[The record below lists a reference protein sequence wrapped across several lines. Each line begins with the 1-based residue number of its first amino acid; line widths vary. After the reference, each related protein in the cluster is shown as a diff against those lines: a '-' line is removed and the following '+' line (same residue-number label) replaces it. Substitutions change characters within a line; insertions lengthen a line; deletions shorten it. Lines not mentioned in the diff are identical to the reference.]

1 MKEYEKRP
9 QQDLSWQPQQK
20 KQDSSN
26 WGSVEQEETG
36 FSASRK
42 FSTTNLRELYK
53 HIGKKHSQATEKV
66 PSNQQSAES
75 DTEQADSI
83 KVSEKLTQEAGGESG
98 TVQEAKAP
106 QQEQVLSSD
115 GNSITQSQDIEKMSA
130 PSILNLEESTPTV
143 ATRDF
148 AQPKTLG
155 KQENYNPK
163 NIINQT
169 QDLVTEDKKLL
180 IAQSSDVNFLPEVL
194 SGPASFYRITVPF
207 VKNSGVGVNL
217 PSDKPLYIL
226 TLIQIF
232 GFNQNEAKDL
242 VSKNSGNIGI
252 SVQAPIIHQQTI
264 VVIEPKYYL
273 YYTDL
278 IAQRRNLQQYNA
290 SLQETNEQK
299 QRQIQ
304 WQNYY
309 ISFLKTLNRNQIKQL
324 ENLFN
329 NLATEEKNRIQQ
341 QAEKLREQ
349 IGGSTSDIQLNQAL
363 KFALFSAEQKYQ
375 VSVADII
382 SGKKEVRQNYLEQLD
397 ELTPDQI
404 NELNNLFIQL
414 DNKHKKLVENKVK
427 EQLQLI
433 GGSAG
438 DVKLTEILKYFV
450 IKDLY
455 PNNVGDI
462 ISGIKQERQACL
474 NQFNAL
480 TKEQNNLINDLFN
493 RLSGSQKKSINE
505 QSQVVYGK
513 LANSNL
519 DSQLFEAI
527 QFNIIYK
534 LFPLNVNKIL
544 NGQVTNTPQQSNIA
558 SEFQPL
564 NTDNPVISTDELP
577 YDINPELLP
586 NNTLTPAEPE
596 QNISVGTAASSSLPK
611 EPNPKSGIGVATTA
625 STIAGSNQIETE
637 TTQYPVGKIPLN
649 TINVEPQVT
658 NSKPSTPEEIYVSN
672 FIQLLKA
679 NAKARL
685 KENSSRLQEEIKK
698 YERANPEGEKHL
710 QRLHQLIEKDQDLAL
725 KEQQLEIQV
734 PLKLE
739 ELDLQASFLGGL
751 NASPE
756 KQQEQQ
762 QQLNLIAQQRQQLKK
777 LPEEIKQVRKVL
789 RAGYPALAV
798 IKSTEISASTDND
811 ELHLKIVQGFQSI
824 QNGIADVAA
833 RLDKN
838 DIPLQKLGP
847 VLSESLVQ
855 TGINPQKRDK
865 DPKSKAI
872 LDYLEREQRKD
883 FTIQLAGTLTNIVL
897 GVGAFFATGGVAIFL
912 GVAAALV
919 GLGTA
924 AYELEQADDLYAAA
938 RTGEAGGKPVVDDP
952 EEAHFNLI
960 MSWVNVL
967 LAGLDLG
974 VAVKGGTALLE
985 ATSKTRRMI
994 KMHDADVLSLLEPNE
1009 IAEFKQA
1016 IQSLGTTNINKRREL
1031 PRELEQLKLKL
1042 TQRLGKEEGE
1052 KVFEQASS
1060 VFQRVELPPA
1070 KVSELNGF
1078 KDVLPNN
1085 LRDTV
1090 PIQVDPNLTGKTV
1103 KVHYLKVDGQV
1114 SEFYIQVAPGVKASD
1129 IREHVPS
1136 ITLMRRYAGLDGRV
1150 RVLRSKLAFNKEPR
1164 VGTKAW
1170 EAKFEIEKFE
1180 RMINTRVQKL
1190 ALDTSHGQA
1199 RIDGLIEIEDLTEE
1213 LIKYERILDDVDSFN
1228 SPGIGY
1234 VASEITPK
1242 PSATSSKLE
1251 PITNPRIIGELSPG
1265 EIRTPE
1271 EVQIARQYFK
1281 NRKAEAIR
1289 RWEQRSGETWPTDPA
1304 TGQPARASHPR
1315 ALADGGDPMFVEP
1328 AFGDSNTE
1336 HMIPDSLTGET
1347 DQQRYGRREGNKPRG
1362 GKREPITNPRIIGE
1376 LSPGEIRTPEEVQ
1389 IARQYFKNRK
1399 AEAIRRWEQRSGET
1413 WPTDPATGQ
1422 PARASHPR
1430 ALADG
1435 GDPMFV
1441 EPAFGDSNT
1450 EHMIPDSRTGETDQQ
1465 RYGRRRRKNTSE

>member
-1 MKEYEKRP
+1 MIFLTY
-9 QQDLSWQPQQK
+9 L
-20 KQDSSN
+20 
-26 WGSVEQEETG
+26 
-36 FSASRK
+36 
-42 FSTTNLRELYK
+42 L
-53 HIGKKHSQATEKV
+53 IGKGHSQATEKV

-83 KVSEKLTQEAGGESG
+83 KVLEKLTQEAGGESG

-130 PSILNLEESTPTV
+130 SSLLNLEESTPTV

-148 AQPKTLG
+148 AQSKTLG
-155 KQENYNPK
+155 KQENHNTN
-163 NIINQT
+163 NITNQT

-180 IAQSSDVNFLPEVL
+180 IAQSSDVNFLPEVS

-217 PSDKPLYIL
+217 PSDEPLYIL

-264 VVIEPKYYL
+264 VVIEPKSYL

-278 IAQRRNLQQYNA
+278 IAKRRNVQQENT
-290 SLQETNEQK
+290 SLQDNNEQK

-304 WQNYY
+304 WRNYY
-309 ISFLKTLNRNQIKQL
+309 ISFLNTLNKNQIKQL

-341 QAEKLREQ
+341 QAEKLQEQ

-375 VSVADII
+375 GSVADII
-382 SGKKEVRQNYLEQLD
+382 SGKKEARQNYLEQLD
-397 ELTPDQI
+397 ELTPDKI
-404 NELNNLFIQL
+404 NELNNLFIKL
-414 DNKHKKLVENKVK
+414 DNEHKELVENKVK

-450 IKDLY
+450 LKDLY
-455 PNNVGDI
+455 PNNVVDI
-462 ISGIKQERQACL
+462 VSGIKEERQAYL
-474 NQFNAL
+474 NQLNTL

-493 RLSGSQKKSINE
+493 RLSSSQKKLINE
-505 QSQVVYGK
+505 QAQVVYGK
-513 LANSNL
+513 LANSNS
-519 DSQLFEAI
+519 DFQLFEAI
-527 QFNIIYK
+527 KFNFVYK
-534 LFPLNVNKIL
+534 LFPVNVNKIL
-544 NGQVTNTPQQSNIA
+544 NEQVTNAPQKSNIA
-558 SEFQPL
+558 SLQPL
-564 NTDNPVISTDELP
+564 NTDNHVIPTDELP
-577 YDINPELLP
+577 YALSSELLP
-586 NNTLTPAEPE
+586 SNTLATAELE
-596 QNISVGTAASSSLPK
+596 QNISVGTAASSSLLK
-611 EPNPKSGIGVATTA
+611 EPVENPKSGTGVTTTA

-637 TTQYPVGKIPLN
+637 TTQNPAVKTPLN

-658 NSKPSTPEEIYVSN
+658 NSQPSSPEEIYVSN

-698 YERANPEGEKHL
+698 SERANPEGQKYL
-710 QRLHQLIEKDQDLAL
+710 QRLRQLIEKDQDLAL
-725 KEQQLEIQV
+725 KEQQLEIKV

-789 RAGYPALAV
+789 RAKYPALAV

-855 TGINPQKRDK
+855 TGVNPQKRDK

-912 GVAAALV
+912 AVAAALA

-924 AYELEQADDLYAAA
+924 VYELEQADDLYAAA
-938 RTGEAGGKPVVDDP
+938 RAGEAGGKPLVDDA
-952 EEAHFNLI
+952 EEARFNLI

-974 VAVKGGTALLE
+974 VAVKGGTTLLE

-1031 PRELEQLKLKL
+1031 PPELEQLKLKL

-1090 PIQVDPNLTGKTV
+1090 PIQVDPNL
-1103 KVHYLKVDGQV
+1103 Q
-1114 SEFYIQVAPGVKASD
+1114 
-1129 IREHVPS
+1129 
-1136 ITLMRRYAGLDGRV
+1136 
-1150 RVLRSKLAFNKEPR
+1150 
-1164 VGTKAW
+1164 
-1170 EAKFEIEKFE
+1170 
-1180 RMINTRVQKL
+1180 
-1190 ALDTSHGQA
+1190 
-1199 RIDGLIEIEDLTEE
+1199 
-1213 LIKYERILDDVDSFN
+1213 
-1228 SPGIGY
+1228 
-1234 VASEITPK
+1234 
-1242 PSATSSKLE
+1242 
-1251 PITNPRIIGELSPG
+1251 
-1265 EIRTPE
+1265 
-1271 EVQIARQYFK
+1271 
-1281 NRKAEAIR
+1281 
-1289 RWEQRSGETWPTDPA
+1289 
-1304 TGQPARASHPR
+1304 
-1315 ALADGGDPMFVEP
+1315 
-1328 AFGDSNTE
+1328 
-1336 HMIPDSLTGET
+1336 
-1347 DQQRYGRREGNKPRG
+1347 
-1362 GKREPITNPRIIGE
+1362 GKRIMSI
-1376 LSPGEIRTPEEVQ
+1376 SKVYSQ
-1389 IARQYFKNRK
+1389 
-1399 AEAIRRWEQRSGET
+1399 
-1413 WPTDPATGQ
+1413 
-1422 PARASHPR
+1422 
-1430 ALADG
+1430 
-1435 GDPMFV
+1435 
-1441 EPAFGDSNT
+1441 
-1450 EHMIPDSRTGETDQQ
+1450 
-1465 RYGRRRRKNTSE
+1465 